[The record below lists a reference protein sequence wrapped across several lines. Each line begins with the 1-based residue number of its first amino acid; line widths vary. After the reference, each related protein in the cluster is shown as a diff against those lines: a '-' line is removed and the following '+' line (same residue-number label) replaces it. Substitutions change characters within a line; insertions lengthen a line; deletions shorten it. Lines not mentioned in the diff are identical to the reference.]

1 MLDKC
6 PGSCIM
12 VYMRNDLYV
21 VVGWTE
27 GVTGCRC
34 DEQVPESVKAFKDRT
49 MAELY
54 AKEVIGQAFGAQVI
68 HYSFI
73 HNL

>member
-1 MLDKC
+1 
-6 PGSCIM
+6 M

-27 GVTGCRC
+27 GVTGCRA
-34 DEQVPESVKAFKDRT
+34 DEQVPASVKAFKSRT

-54 AKEVIGQAFGAQVI
+54 SKEIIGQTFEGQEV

>member
-1 MLDKC
+1 MEN
-6 PGSCIM
+6 
-12 VYMRNDLYV
+12 VLYV

-27 GVTGCRC
+27 GVTGCRH
-34 DEQVPESVKAFKDRT
+34 DEQVPDSVKAFKSRT

-54 AKEVIGQAFGAQVI
+54 AKEVVGQAFGSHVV